1 MAQLNRYRCILIIS
15 WKKPL
20 RRNWFVDAFYQLI
33 CISNSYLSNSLFRH
47 HDHMF
52 TGILFTQIILY
63 QGIWL
68 AKKLFWL
75 SCTSS
80 YSYMIKIAHYSLG
93 ERCSRY
99 SVIIVINHKF
109 FRLFYVHIEKT
120 NIGKCPSLNYVS
132 PFNFC
137 LAHIFLDTIKNVL
150 AS

>member
-1 MAQLNRYRCILIIS
+1 MGFPDCTLHIATWKLYTVIWINHRWTTVTESVAQLNRYRCILIIS

-93 ERCSRY
+93 ERCSWY

-109 FRLFYVHIEKT
+109 FRLFYVHI
-120 NIGKCPSLNYVS
+120 
-132 PFNFC
+132 
-137 LAHIFLDTIKNVL
+137 
-150 AS
+150 